1 MDRVSTSASALM
13 PDRFPRVMRATL
25 RAPQASAEID
35 CSGSGLE
42 KLPSSTRSPR
52 AGICLIGYIS
62 RMDSR
67 RGTVFGTEDG
77 RVAIR
82 FVRLLPHPPEK
93 VWRAITD
100 PAQLAVWFPA
110 VVELDQ
116 PAGSELFFGVTAEQR
131 RRYGMTDDPNHAP
144 NGRMI
149 PPLTA
154 RLSGV
159 SAGTH
164 LGGEAVE
171 RDAG

>member
-1 MDRVSTSASALM
+1 
-13 PDRFPRVMRATL
+13 
-25 RAPQASAEID
+25 
-35 CSGSGLE
+35 
-42 KLPSSTRSPR
+42 
-52 AGICLIGYIS
+52 
-62 RMDSR
+62 MDSR

-149 PPLTA
+149 RREPPSVLEYEWAGEILTWEITETA
-154 RLSGV
+154 DGSRLV
-159 SAGTH
+159 FTNILTDPTAAGPAAA
-164 LGGEAVE
+164 GWEAGLEVVE
-171 RDAG
+171 SQLNDDPITWNPLDRAEQLATAYK